1 MSAALVATAMSALAR
16 ILFVDDTPAEWQLA
30 LASLADGAL
39 MEQTTVVKD
48 KDEALDFLH
57 ERGFACR
64 GGARSKRAQAHSH
77 VTSERHP

>member
-1 MSAALVATAMSALAR
+1 
-16 ILFVDDTPAEWQLA
+16 LA

-57 ERGFACR
+57 ERGSFRRRSRFACR

-77 VTSERHP
+77 VTPERHP